1 MPYYVTA
8 KHIWLI
14 LTHMMAKM
22 ALTDSDVEDSSEDS
36 SPDKILI
43 SWLVEARPLMT
54 SSSRPLASA
63 ESWVLIL
70 VVQSSVASRISA
82 ARTWASFCIRSR
94 SSWEYC
100 VTPFEIIWKNCHWLD
115 SEFIPRHIWLVA
127 IINFRKKIRISRK
140 VDSVVQKSSFLVK
153 LDVFNEKIVLFCLN
167 WTIFDQKVRFL
178 LHDRFLNGKWF

>member
-1 MPYYVTA
+1 MVIGGNDIRYA
-8 KHIWLI
+8 I
-14 LTHMMAKM
+14 LRNSEAHMTHTDSYDGKK

-115 SEFIPRHIWLVA
+115 SEFIPRHIWLVE
-127 IINFRKKIRISRK
+127 IINFRKSE
-140 VDSVVQKSSFLVK
+140 FP
-153 LDVFNEKIVLFCLN
+153 EK
-167 WTIFDQKVRFL
+167 
-178 LHDRFLNGKWF
+178 